1 MLLHPSALQTMLFSQ
16 NDGARQEN
24 AIVEAALASSVVH
37 PNVVRV
43 AATVG
48 LLQHVC
54 CGRMQTHGC
63 MFHFAVAQTTLT
75 HFLFTC

>member
-1 MLLHPSALQTMLFSQ
+1 MLLHLAALQTMLFSQ

-48 LLQHVC
+48 LLQHVLL
-54 CGRMQTHGC
+54 RKHGC

-75 HFLFTC
+75 HFLFTS